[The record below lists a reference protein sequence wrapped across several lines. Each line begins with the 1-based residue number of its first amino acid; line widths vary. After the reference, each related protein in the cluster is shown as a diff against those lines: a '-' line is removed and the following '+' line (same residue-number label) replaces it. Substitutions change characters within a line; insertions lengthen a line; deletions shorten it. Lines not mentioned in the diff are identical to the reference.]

1 MDTPAAK
8 PGELKALLIVHRALL
23 MGLLLFSIVAFYLVY
38 SKTFTDGFQE
48 LDKIL
53 QVVAIILSA
62 GGFYFGTVLFKKKL
76 LQARE
81 LPTAKEKMALYR
93 AACILQWAMIEG
105 PCLFVIISFL
115 LTGNYAFLALA
126 VVLMLLF
133 TMMAP
138 SKLKIAFQLQLS
150 EQEIAEL

>member
-8 PGELKALLIVHRALL
+8 PGELKALLIIHRALL
-23 MGLLLFSIVAFYLVY
+23 TGLLLFSIVAFYLVY
-38 SKTFTDGFQE
+38 SKTFADGFQE

-53 QVVAIILSA
+53 QVIAIVLSA
-62 GGFYFGTVLFKKKL
+62 GGFYIGTVLFKKKL
-76 LQARE
+76 AE
-81 LPTAKEKMALYR
+81 AKELQTGMPKFAHYR
-93 AACILQWAMIEG
+93 AACILQWALIEG
-105 PCLFVIISFL
+105 PCLFVIVSFL

>member
-1 MDTPAAK
+1 
-8 PGELKALLIVHRALL
+8 
-23 MGLLLFSIVAFYLVY
+23 
-38 SKTFTDGFQE
+38 
-48 LDKIL
+48 L

-76 LQARE
+76 LQVRE
-81 LPTAKEKMALYR
+81 LLTVKEKMVLYR